1 MVDFPIRVVIKP
13 EAAISGARQVRRA
26 LTTIE
31 NRADRLRQTIARTF
45 LPVRLTV
52 ERQSLRSAG
61 VRIKGVADQV
71 IRLRKTTA
79 ELNKLRLTGFRRGF
93 DRAGRAAR
101 AAERTIK
108 KFFRSTLDRARAA
121 RFEIGGLQSV
131 IFALGTGTGIAGV
144 INLGRRFQNLTR
156 RIRSVSV
163 GSVELQRNL
172 EAIRRVSK
180 ETGSAIEV
188 NAQVFAR
195 LTIAT
200 RSLGLDSERTLKIVK
215 TLQQSLIVGGATAQE
230 RRAAITQ
237 LSQALASG
245 RLQGD
250 ELRSILE
257 SAPLLAE
264 NLSKQLGI
272 TTGELR
278 ELGAAGELTA
288 DKLVFALEGAAG
300 DIDEA
305 FKLLG
310 PSFDQSVARLSNS
323 LVEIGRSFQP
333 FIENLGTSIERVA
346 ELLGLVGKL
355 VGQFDRV
362 RGPGGAAEEARRG
375 AAAQTFIAGISGD
388 PNRRGTIGLFGAEST
403 PAPDFAVDVNRQTP
417 QQQFATRSRRLATNI
432 GISTEGNLGEREA
445 ELSAFRDQLREAGVS
460 AEALQFIIG
469 ELNARNLSLEESQAR
484 VNEAFRLN
492 SDELGKS
499 LAAAKAAAEGTD
511 FLTGSRKK
519 STQAAREAIA
529 AEIRAGV
536 ARRRTEIALRG
547 QIESLN
553 NQKQLLGEEGVEREV
568 LLQKLRAENAL
579 KKKGLETFNR
589 AAIAKIGEIEA
600 LARENAL
607 RRESIRLQ
615 EAEDRDAEKVRNQQL
630 SRRAQLLKEVQ
641 TEEEKRKELL
651 QEILVLN
658 TIGIFT
664 DEERARLLRELPDL
678 LTKSNS
684 QFEDFISQLEKA
696 RDAANNLGAAFGG
709 ALVSGIDRSSSAL
722 AEFVISGARDI
733 DSLREQLSNILRDI
747 AQDIL
752 AAIIKALILRALF
765 GAEGSGG
772 GIVGGIAGFFARS
785 GASANASRRFIVN
798 EGGRPELFV
807 PQSSPL
813 AASVAA
819 NRART
824 HTSSSASRFATRQ
837 FGGSVQAGGGANN
850 VDAFIPGSGNLS
862 AFSPPSAGQIVP
874 AAQTAAILS
883 QENRQQP
890 VVVQAPAPQVE
901 VTLNSTTMVDGK
913 IVAQSVRDN
922 EEVQVEVLKVVRENP
937 DGIKQ

>member
-31 NRADRLRQTIARTF
+31 NKADRLRQTIARTF
-45 LPVRLTV
+45 LPVRLV
-52 ERQSLRSAG
+52 IERQSLRSAG

-71 IRLRKTTA
+71 TRLRKTTDN
-79 ELNKLRLTGFRRGF
+79 LNRLRLTGFRRGF

-101 AAERTIK
+101 AADRTIR
-108 KFFRSTLDRARAA
+108 KFFKNTADRARAA
-121 RFEIGGLQSV
+121 RFEIGGLQSL

-163 GSVELQRNL
+163 GSVELQQNL

-310 PSFDQSVARLSNS
+310 PSFDQSVARLNNS
-323 LVEIGRSFQP
+323 LVELGRSFQP
-333 FIENLGTSIERVA
+333 FIENLGTAVERVA

-362 RGPGGAAEEARRG
+362 PGGGAAEEARRG
-375 AAAQTFIAGISGD
+375 AAAQTFIAGITGD
-388 PNRRGTIGLFGAEST
+388 PFRQGTIGVAGAEST
-403 PAPDFAVDVNRQTP
+403 GARDFAAEASRQSP
-417 QQQFATRSRRLATNI
+417 QQQFAFQSRRLATNI

-492 SDELGKS
+492 SEELGKS

-511 FLTGSRKK
+511 FLTGSRKQ
-519 STQAAREAIA
+519 SAEAARESAA
-529 AEIRAGV
+529 AEVRAGV

-579 KKKGLETFNR
+579 KKKGLETFNK

-641 TEEEKRKELL
+641 TEEEKRKELI

-678 LTKSNS
+678 INKSTT
-684 QFEDFISQLEKA
+684 QFEDFISKLEGA
-696 RDAANNLGAAFGG
+696 RDAANNLGAAFGDS
-709 ALVSGIDRSSSAL
+709 LVSGIDRSSSAL
-722 AEFVISGARDI
+722 AEFVVSGARDI
-733 DSLREQLSNILRDI
+733 DSLREQLANVLRDI

-772 GIVGGIAGFFARS
+772 GLVGGIASLFASRS
-785 GASANASRRFIVN
+785 GASANSSRRFIVN
-798 EGGRPELFV
+798 EGGRELFV

-837 FGGSVQAGGGANN
+837 FGGPVQSGGGANN

-862 AFSPPSAGQIVP
+862 AFSPPAAGQIVP

-913 IVAQSVRDN
+913 IVAQTVRGN
-922 EEVQVEVLKVVRENP
+922 EEVQTEIIKVVRENR
-937 DGIKQ
+937 DGISQ

>member
-45 LPVRLTV
+45 LPVRLTI

-61 VRIKGVADQV
+61 IRIKGVANQV
-71 IRLRKTTA
+71 DRLRKRITI
-79 ELNKLRLTGFRRGF
+79 LNRLRLIGLERGF
-93 DRAGRAAR
+93 GRVGRAAR
-101 AAERTIK
+101 VADRTIRR
-108 KFFRSTLDRARAA
+108 FFRNVSNQARKA
-121 RFEIGGLQSV
+121 RFEIGGLQSL

-156 RIRSVSV
+156 RVRSVSV
-163 GSVELQRNL
+163 GSVELQKNL

-200 RSLGLDSERTLKIVK
+200 RSLGLGSERTLKIVK

-264 NLSKQLGI
+264 NISKQLGI

-310 PSFDQSVARLSNS
+310 PSFDQSVARLNNS
-323 LVEIGRSFQP
+323 LVELGRSFQP
-333 FIENLGTSIERVA
+333 FIENLGTSVERVA

-362 RGPGGAAEEARRG
+362 RGAGGADEEARRG
-375 AAAQTFIAGISGD
+375 AASQTFIAGISGD
-388 PNRRGTIGLFGAEST
+388 PFRQGTIGVAGSEST
-403 PAPDFAVDVNRQTP
+403 RAPDFAVDVNRQSP
-417 QQQFATRSRRLATNI
+417 QEQFQIQAQRLGNTVQAFDPSGDTSAQLAALIDKLKETGVTTN
-432 GISTEGNLGEREA
+432 
-445 ELSAFRDQLREAGVS
+445 QLRAGIEALIKSDLDLAGRQELVANALGLTDAVLKEVAESTKRVAGVTANLVDIQS
-460 AEALQFIIG
+460 DSSEA
-469 ELNARNLSLEESQAR
+469 A
-484 VNEAFRLN
+484 
-492 SDELGKS
+492 
-499 LAAAKAAAEGTD
+499 LAAAAAEA
-511 FLTGSRKK
+511 
-519 STQAAREAIA
+519 Q
-529 AEIRAGV
+529 AGV
-536 ARRRTEIALRG
+536 ARRRTEIALRS
-547 QIESLN
+547 QIGALN
-553 NQKQLLGEEGVEREV
+553 DQKLLLQEEGVEREA
-568 LLQKLRAENAL
+568 LAARLRAENKLRQA
-579 KKKGLETFNR
+579 GIDTFNQS
-589 AAIAKIGEIEA
+589 AIALIFNIEQ
-600 LARENAL
+600 LARENAE
-607 RRESIRLQ
+607 RRESIKLQ
-615 EAEDRDAEKVRNQQL
+615 KEEDRDADRIKNQQL
-630 SRRAQLLKEVQ
+630 SRREQLLKAVR
-641 TEEEKRKELL
+641 TEEEKRKKLTE
-651 QEILVLN
+651 EILALDQA
-658 TIGIFT
+658 GILL
-664 DEERARLLRELPDL
+664 DGERARLLKELPGL
-678 LTKSNS
+678 IEQS
-684 QFEDFISQLEKA
+684 
-696 RDAANNLGAAFGG
+696 NLGDFKDQLKEAAIEAQKLGDAFGQ
-709 ALVSGIDRSSSAL
+709 ALVSGIGNASNAL
-722 AEFVISGARDI
+722 AEFVVSGARDI
-733 DSLREQLSNILRDI
+733 DSLREQLANILRDI

-752 AAIIKALILRALF
+752 AAIIKALILKAITSST
-765 GAEGSGG
+765 GIDISG
-772 GIVGGIAGFFARS
+772 ARS

-798 EGGRPELFV
+798 ESGPELFV

-813 AASVAA
+813 AASAAA

-837 FGGSVQAGGGANN
+837 FGGPVQAGGGANN
-850 VDAFIPGSGNLS
+850 VDAFIPGSGNIS
-862 AFSPPSAGQIVP
+862 GFSPPSAGQIVP

-922 EEVQVEVLKVVRENP
+922 EEVQVEVIKVVRENP